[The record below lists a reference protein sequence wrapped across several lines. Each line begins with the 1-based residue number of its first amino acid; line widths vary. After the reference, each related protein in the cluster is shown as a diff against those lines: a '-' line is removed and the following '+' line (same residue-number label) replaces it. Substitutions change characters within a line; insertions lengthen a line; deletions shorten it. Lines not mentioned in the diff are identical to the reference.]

1 MIKSRISALF
11 LCYTERMINLSHYQ
25 HLTHHPLLAMIAYHN
40 QITDAQLDELLHP
53 QSLSPSQFE
62 SFDRLAD
69 KLKIAIA
76 RNEKI
81 IVCGDY
87 DADGI
92 CSTAI
97 LVKTLRDA
105 GGQVGFYIPHRVDDG
120 YGLSVA
126 IVVSALEKGY
136 QHFLLVDN
144 GVSAHAALMAIQ
156 DGNAKA
162 YILDHHEITTPPV
175 CDEFIHPNFLEVAY
189 RDACGSGLAYQLSER
204 FGHQPYLLSLAALAT
219 VADVVDLWGY
229 NRWLVREGL
238 AVLNTYRFEPLV
250 ALLDRFEPIDETTVS
265 FQLVPKINAIG
276 RMNEDFSVN
285 DLVKYLLIEDRTT
298 LLTLA
303 ERIAEIN
310 QKRKVINSTMMAKTS
325 NALSDP
331 HAVIVIDDP
340 DFHEGIVGITA
351 GQLVA
356 QTGKPAIVLAH
367 RDGYYKGSCRAPLG
381 VDLREVLEAALP
393 YVQRYGGHALA
404 AGIEIAADRYETF
417 KTVLYADVSHKTFP
431 VVARPTLPFNA
442 QLFSLET
449 YMSLEKFKPF
459 GQGFEFPPVEL
470 SDAWVDKFQALKNG
484 VKWSCSVDGLVID
497 VLAFRHIP
505 SDAAT
510 KTTLRAVGRLSVSTF
525 RGITRF
531 TLMADEVA

>member
-25 HLTHHPLLAMIAYHN
+25 QLTNIPLLAMIAYHN
-40 QITDAQLDELLHP
+40 QITDAQLDELLQP
-53 QSLSPSQFE
+53 QALPPSQHE
-62 SFDRLAD
+62 AFDRLAD
-69 KLKIAIA
+69 KLKVAIGHS
-76 RNEKI
+76 EKI

-105 GGQVGFYIPHRVDDG
+105 GGHVGFYIPHRVDDG

-126 IVVSALEKGY
+126 IVNSALEKGY
-136 QHFLLVDN
+136 LHFVLVDN
-144 GVSAHAALMAIQ
+144 GVSAYAALAAIHA
-156 DGNAKA
+156 GKAKA
-162 YILDHHEITTPPV
+162 YILDHHEITTPPE
-175 CDEFIHPNFLEVAY
+175 CDELIHPDFLEAPY
-189 RDACGSGLAYQLSER
+189 RDACGSGLAYQLSVR
-204 FGHQPYLLSLAALAT
+204 FGYQPYLLSLAALAT
-219 VADVVDLWGY
+219 IADVVDLWGY

-238 AVLNTYRFEPLV
+238 AILNAQRFEPLV

-276 RMNEDFSVN
+276 RMNDDFSVN
-285 DLVKYLLIEDRTT
+285 DLVKYLLIEDRAI
-298 LLTLA
+298 LLNLA
-303 ERIAEIN
+303 ERIAEVN
-310 QKRKVINSTMMAKTS
+310 RKRKAVNSAMMAKTS
-325 NALSDP
+325 SALSDP

-340 DFHEGIVGITA
+340 EFHEGIVGITA

-367 RDGYYKGSCRAPLG
+367 REGYYKGSCRAPLG

-404 AGIEIAADRYETF
+404 AGIEIAADRYATF
-417 KTVLYADVSHKTFP
+417 KTALYADIAHKSFP
-431 VVARPTLPFNA
+431 VKARPTLQFDA
-442 QLFSLET
+442 QLFSLEE
-449 YMSLEKFKPF
+449 YLALDKFKPF
-459 GQGFEFPPVEL
+459 GQGFEFPPVEITN
-470 SDAWVDKFQALKNG
+470 AWVDRFQTLKNG
-484 VKWSCSVDGLVID
+484 VKWSCLVDGLVID

-505 SDAAT
+505 SEAAT
-510 KTTLRAVGRLSVSTF
+510 KTILSAVGRLSISTF
-525 RGITRF
+525 RGNMRF